1 MEKGKINKR
10 TTKKNIICLELEKN
24 DGKIVTI
31 SERYI
36 RNHEVWKTLADG
48 VYDVEYELM
57 NGKPVK
63 IKIGSTLIDLTQTQ
77 QPNKNPNY
85 HQAHSNPDN
94 ENSVDTATAPYN
106 FIPLNDVIFTTEPKC
121 IPPFNQYKNN
131 NGYIDLD
138 ITALSPIYIRK
149 TLTEEEEK
157 KLVELENSNNLAE
170 LADFKLSLSGFYKP
184 ADAEFRIPGSSLR
197 GMIRTLYEVVTYS
210 KMTFIDDHHL
220 FYRSFADS
228 SIDLRDLY
236 SKAIIQQIKGAYAT
250 KVKAG
255 YLRKDGNKYS
265 IYLADSFHRVEEDL
279 VITNGII
286 NERMK
291 VAKGKSPNSDYKKLI
306 ARNPFLKVFFKADQE
321 SIHQHSVK
329 MYYSKVTDI
338 QPDTVTKKEDYNEGY
353 LVLSGWVPSQNIGK
367 HLHWV
372 IGEPSN
378 KNYEIP
384 DKVIDSYRKDKNRNS
399 VDLLQKAEN
408 KDCPCFFI
416 LEDNQVKAFGHTGFF
431 RMVYQHSIGELRPE
445 KHKSKEL
452 DMAEAVFGYIK
463 DNDILPGRV
472 YFEDAICDTPD
483 KILKEQNPKILSS
496 PKPTSFQYYIQQY
509 PKIGNLEKNK
519 INRLKN
525 YDSPNACLAGFKF
538 YWHRDSNDWTA
549 NPDDVRKNKTQY
561 TKIQPLD
568 KNSHFKGRIRFTNLS
583 DTELGALLFI
593 LNLPEGCAHK
603 IGMAKPL
610 GLGSIRI
617 DAKLNLIDRQKRYT
631 NLKDEGIKEIEDFSP
646 YLQAYYQL
654 LNDNLNIQINDPW
667 TDIERLKQLKCML
680 DFDHKPSS
688 EKTRYLEIEHLTP
701 NGVKENEYKLRRILQ
716 KPCQLVNS

>member
-138 ITALSPIYIRK
+138 ITALSPIYIRE

-210 KMTFIDDHHL
+210 KMTFIDENEKL
-220 FYRSFADS
+220 MYR
-228 SIDLRDLY
+228 
-236 SKAIIQQIKGAYAT
+236 G
-250 KVKAG
+250 VK
-255 YLRKDGNKYS
+255 
-265 IYLADSFHRVEEDL
+265 E
-279 VITNGII
+279 
-286 NERMK
+286 
-291 VAKGKSPNSDYKKLI
+291 KKL
-306 ARNPFLKVFFKADQE
+306 
-321 SIHQHSVK
+321 
-329 MYYSKVTDI
+329 
-338 QPDTVTKKEDYNEGY
+338 
-353 LVLSGWVPSQNIGK
+353 
-367 HLHWV
+367 
-372 IGEPSN
+372 
-378 KNYEIP
+378 
-384 DKVIDSYRKDKNRNS
+384 
-399 VDLLQKAEN
+399 
-408 KDCPCFFI
+408 
-416 LEDNQVKAFGHTGFF
+416 
-431 RMVYQHSIGELRPE
+431 YQHSIGELRPE